1 MGGPLRNLSM
11 THKEDENNTA
21 EKSRPKQS
29 WGPKLFISAFL
40 AILVFFYWLLIYSGG
55 VTVHHG

>member
-1 MGGPLRNLSM
+1 MNQDRAG
-11 THKEDENNTA
+11 DE
-21 EKSRPKQS
+21 KPPQRPATDREGVS
-29 WGPKLFISAFL
+29 WGPKLFFGVMV